1 MSVVVFS
8 CGNEKCFAT
17 VDPAT
22 LNDLRLKII
31 RSGAVLCKSCGERT
45 IWLETSMLIDV
56 EKITKIPN
64 EMEGK
69 KRAKQNLKSGSN
81 AH

>member
-31 RSGAVLCKSCGERT
+31 RAGAVLCKSCGERT

-56 EKITKIPN
+56 EKIKQIPI

-69 KRAKQNLKSGSN
+69 RRARSEK
-81 AH
+81 HTH